1 MMERVFS
8 FMLGVLLHVVAVA
21 QTTLSTGE
29 GVFTYKGS
37 GAFADRCVDVHYY
50 IPDGCALDTTRA
62 IFVFHGADRG
72 WETLMDAWGEAAREN
87 RFMVFIPHFTKGKFP
102 LAYYQEAGVMG
113 KDGSGLMPRATIT
126 PVLIDS
132 IFAFVR
138 RHVAVCPGSYSI
150 YGHSAGGQ
158 FVQRFLL
165 FNDSPWLDRAV
176 IGSPGWYTFPDRT
189 AFYPYGIGN
198 VPYATD
204 EGLRRMFARD
214 VTVQLAEAD
223 TVREWYLRKT
233 PEADAQ
239 GRNRLERGMA
249 FYDRCRNLCLRN
261 GWDFRWRLMVVPHLG
276 HHSVGMGMA
285 AMPVL
290 LQPSPHAHATP
301 TLSLADTARF
311 ATSAEIGAW
320 ADRLVAD
327 HSGMACK
334 KVVGQTPGGRDVSLL
349 TLGRNGAGMKVWLQG
364 GLHGNEPAA
373 PEVVCLV
380 ASWLLG
386 SDEGRALL
394 DRVQVA
400 VLLVANPDGYD
411 HGKRLSGDGIDLN
424 RDQSKAEDAM
434 TALLKKAWIGFGP
447 DLSVDVHEFNPLRKD
462 MMRLNGHLL
471 ETDYDLLVLPSG
483 HPNINAGL
491 RDVAW
496 RMLTPAVERRLRER
510 GYKPGVYFTPR
521 FSGDSLYL
529 NWAARSPQSSST
541 WCGLA
546 DAVSFFVEIKG
557 IGYGR
562 RLLEKRVDCGFT
574 AVREVLRQAVRHR
587 NEIRGR
593 VRNARMTTLADTAR
607 VTVTFVPDTV
617 GRLVDLY
624 DVDDGRRVAVWA
636 SALDAMGVSPAIVR
650 KRPVGYELEASCGT
664 AVARLEALGFKVDR
678 LLGKGKYRYFVPTA
692 QPRGNLLV
700 TLMEPESHNGLV
712 YFRVIRQRKDGRLPY
727 RRVER

>member
-1 MMERVFS
+1 MMKRVFS
-8 FMLGVLLHVVAVA
+8 VMLAVLLGTVAVA
-21 QTTLSTGE
+21 QSLLSTGE
-29 GVFTYKGS
+29 GVFTYEGT
-37 GAFADRCVDVHYY
+37 GAFADRSVDVHYY
-50 IPDGCALDTTRA
+50 IPEGCASDTARA

-72 WETLMDAWGEAAREN
+72 WETLMDAWGEAARAN
-87 RFMVFIPHFTKGKFP
+87 RFMVFIPHFTKEKFP

-113 KDGSGLMPRATIT
+113 KGGSGLMPRATIT

-138 RHVAVCPGSYSI
+138 LHVAECPGSYSI

-158 FVQRFLL
+158 FVQRYLL

-176 IGSPGWYTFPDRT
+176 IGSPGWYTFPDR
-189 AFYPYGIGN
+189 AALYPYGIGN

-204 EGLRRMFARD
+204 GGLRRMFARD

-239 GRNRLERGMA
+239 GRNRLERGVA
-249 FYDRCRNLCLRN
+249 FYDSCRSLCVRN
-261 GWDFRWRLMVVPHLG
+261 GWDFRWRLMVVPHVG
-276 HHSVGMGMA
+276 HHSVDMGMA
-285 AMPVL
+285 ALPVL
-290 LQPSPHAHATP
+290 LQPSPRAATP

-311 ATSAEIGAW
+311 ATSAEIGEW
-320 ADRLVAD
+320 VDRLVAAHPD
-327 HSGMACK
+327 MACK
-334 KVVGQTPGGRDVSLL
+334 EVVGQTPGGRDVSLL
-349 TLGRNGAGMKVWLQG
+349 TLGRKGVGVKVWLQG

-373 PEVVCLV
+373 PEVVCHV

-386 SDEGRALL
+386 SEEGRALL

-400 VLLVANPDGYD
+400 VLPVANPDGYD
-411 HGKRLSGDGIDLN
+411 HGNRLSGDGIDLN

-434 TALLKKAWIGFGP
+434 TALLKKAWISFAP

-462 MMRLNGHLL
+462 MRRLNGHTL
-471 ETDYDLLVLPSG
+471 ETDYDLLMLPSG
-483 HPNINAGL
+483 HPNINVGL

-496 RMLTPAVERRLRER
+496 RMLAPAVETSLKKR
-510 GYKPGVYFTPR
+510 GYKPGVYFTPK
-521 FSGDSLYL
+521 FVGDSLYL

-574 AVREVLRQAVRHR
+574 AVREVLRQVALHR
-587 NEIRGR
+587 NEVVSR
-593 VRNARMTTLADTAR
+593 VGNARMTTLADTAR

-617 GRLVDLY
+617 RRMVDFY
-624 DVDDGRRVAVWA
+624 DVDAGRRVTVWA
-636 SALDAMGVSPAIVR
+636 SALDAMSVKPAIVR
-650 KRPVGYELEASCGT
+650 DRPAGYELEASCGT

-678 LLGKGKYRYFVPTA
+678 LPGKGKYRYFVPTA
-692 QPRGNLLV
+692 QPRGNLFV
-700 TLMEPESHNGLV
+700 TIMEPESHNGLV
-712 YFRVIRQRKDGRLPY
+712 YFNVIRQRKDGRLPY